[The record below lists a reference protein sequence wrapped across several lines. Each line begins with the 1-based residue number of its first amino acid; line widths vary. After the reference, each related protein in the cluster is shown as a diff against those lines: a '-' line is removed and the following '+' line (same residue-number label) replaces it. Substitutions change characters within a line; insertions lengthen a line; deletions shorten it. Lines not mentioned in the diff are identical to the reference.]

1 MNTQDIKLLVVED
14 DDAIREGIID
24 LLTLEGFDVTE
35 SRNGEEALHILSDWE
50 PDMVI
55 SDVMMPKMDGH
66 KLLQNYRMM
75 SNSNEVPFLF
85 LTALTDKTEQR
96 KGMNLGADDY
106 LTKPF
111 TRQELLDAIHIQYQK
126 YNDRKNSFQKEVIE
140 QYEEHNRLNEKE
152 KETLVME
159 IHHRVKHNLAVIS
172 AFFELGEMSD
182 DPEFMHSI
190 KNRVRAMASI
200 HEEAYDNEL
209 ICKVYT
215 SKMINNVLEKLFD
228 NEDFRFVPQLEKFDI
243 NIDKAIPLGLLLYE
257 FLTLL
262 LNKKQIKDA
271 CRVHVNSYK
280 LVDKAC
286 MTVFLSCDAAVELD
300 DVSESV
306 ELLLIHSFISQLKC
320 TYSQKY
326 HENGTMYTF
335 EFPFN

>member
-1 MNTQDIKLLVVED
+1 MEARDIKLLVVED

-24 LLTLEGFDVTE
+24 LLTLEGFEVTE
-35 SRNGEEALHILSDWE
+35 SRNGQEALSILSDWE
-50 PDMVI
+50 PDLVI

-111 TRQELLDAIHIQYQK
+111 TRQELLDAIHTQYQK
-126 YNDRKNSFQKEVIE
+126 YNDRKNSFQQKVID
-140 QYEEHNRLNEKE
+140 QFEETNRLNEKE
-152 KETLVME
+152 KETMVME

-172 AFFELGEMSD
+172 AFFELGEMSN
-182 DPEFMHSI
+182 DPEFMHNI
-190 KNRVRAMASI
+190 KHRVRAMASI

-209 ICKVYT
+209 ICKVDT
-215 SKMINNVLEKLFD
+215 QKLITNVLDKLFD
-228 NEDFRFVPQLEKFDI
+228 NEDFRFIPQLEKFDVS
-243 NIDKAIPLGLLLYE
+243 IDKAIPLGLLLYE
-257 FLTLL
+257 FFTLL
-262 LNKKQIKDA
+262 LNKKQIKES
-271 CRVHVNSYK
+271 CRVHVTSYK

-286 MTVFLSCDAAVELD
+286 MNVFLSCDASVELD
-300 DVSESV
+300 DVSDSV

-320 TYSQKY
+320 TYSQEY

>member
-1 MNTQDIKLLVVED
+1 MNTQDIKLLIVED

-35 SRNGEEALHILSDWE
+35 SRNGQEALSILTDWE

-66 KLLQNYRMM
+66 KLLQNYRIM
-75 SNSNEVPFLF
+75 SNGNEVPFLF

-111 TRQELLDAIHIQYQK
+111 TRQELLDAIHIQYKK
-126 YNDRKNSFQKEVIE
+126 YNNRKNSFQKEVIN

-152 KETLVME
+152 KEALVME
-159 IHHRVKHNLAVIS
+159 VHHRVKHNLAVIS

-182 DPEFMHSI
+182 DPDFIYSI
-190 KNRVRAMASI
+190 KKRVLAMASI

-209 ICKVYT
+209 ICNVDT
-215 SKMINNVLEKLFD
+215 SKLINNVLEKLFD
-228 NEDFRFVPQLEKFDI
+228 SEDFRFIPQLEKFDI
-243 NIDKAIPLGLLLYE
+243 NIDRAIPLGLLLYE

-262 LNKKQIKDA
+262 LNKKQIKDP
-271 CRVHVNSYK
+271 CSVHVNSYK
-280 LVDKAC
+280 LVDKVC
-286 MTVFLSCDAAVELD
+286 ISVFLSCDASVELD
-300 DVSESV
+300 DVSENV
-306 ELLLIHSFISQLKC
+306 ELLLVHTFISQLKC
-320 TYSQKY
+320 SYSQKY

-335 EFPFN
+335 EFPIN

>member
-75 SNSNEVPFLF
+75 SNSREVPFLF

-182 DPEFMHSI
+182 DPDYMRSI
-190 KNRVRAMASI
+190 KNRVLAMASI

-209 ICKVYT
+209 ICEVDT
-215 SKMINNVLEKLFD
+215 SKLINNVLEKLFD
-228 NEDFRFVPQLEKFDI
+228 TEDFRFVPQLEKFDI
-243 NIDKAIPLGLLLYE
+243 NIEKAIPLGLLLYE

-262 LNKKQIKDA
+262 LNKKQIKDT
-271 CRVHVNSYK
+271 CRVQVNSYK

-286 MTVFLSCDAAVELD
+286 MKVFLSCDASVELD
-300 DVSESV
+300 DVSDSV
-306 ELLLIHSFISQLKC
+306 ELLLIHSFISQLRC
-320 TYSQKY
+320 SYSQEY